1 MMRHNL
7 VSSYIKLLVS
17 QANLVEHKGRAN
29 LTSGVIYTVM
39 AWGLS
44 QVGQEVT
51 GITVIAK
58 SKKKTKRNNNWSRE
72 KALLGGSVCSST
84 KNFALRK

>member
-1 MMRHNL
+1 
-7 VSSYIKLLVS
+7 
-17 QANLVEHKGRAN
+17 
-29 LTSGVIYTVM
+29 
-39 AWGLS
+39 
-44 QVGQEVT
+44 VGQEVT